1 MSIKID
7 IYNKVL
13 LLSFSIFIFF
23 FDFLKDY
30 IDLRLFI
37 FVPFVLALYEI
48 FIYKKKLNY
57 KFLLYFL
64 IFLIL
69 LNSPLI
75 FRDINIEDKIYSLKS
90 IFFLIISIFAIFYFA
105 DNILKNLNSL
115 FNFFL
120 IFFFMYVV
128 FYTFYRYDI
137 HSQNTQCYIGCF
149 SILDDSLK
157 FFKENSH
164 LGFISSTII
173 SYLIIKINKINVY
186 FLSLLIFYLLII
198 LNFSLTVSF
207 TILIILFYFLIFHY
221 HKFNYLQK
229 SIIIFLILSSFYTL
243 NTNSGAINKLYNIID
258 FDNWNISGQHEK
270 PQKPNITLE
279 NNYKNF
285 DKEIKE
291 NEIQNKKDK
300 DTQII
305 LDTYRKKPVKNL
317 SSEVFIVSLNIAKL
331 AIQER
336 PLGYGFNNYHLA
348 FKKYIDQIEISI
360 QDTKFLNIFD
370 ASNNFAKIIVEFG
383 IFSFFIFYIYFK
395 FLFSKKIPFEY
406 KFIIFPSLF
415 TQTFIR
421 GAGYFNGGYIFF
433 FALSCYLIYK
443 FKD

>member
-37 FVPFVLALYEI
+37 FVPFVLAHYEI
-48 FIYKKKLNY
+48 FIYRKRLNY

-75 FRDINIEDKIYSLKS
+75 FRDINIEYKIYSLKS
-90 IFFLIISIFAIFYFA
+90 IFFLIVSIFSIFYFA

-149 SILDDSLK
+149 SILDDKLK

-198 LNFSLTVSF
+198 LNFSLTVFF
-207 TILIILFYFLIFHY
+207 TILIILFYFLIFYH

-229 SIIIFLILSSFYTL
+229 SIIIFLIISSFYIL

-258 FDNWNISGQHEK
+258 FDNWNITGQQEK

-279 NNYKNF
+279 NSNKNL

-291 NEIQNKKDK
+291 NDIQNKKDK

-305 LDTYRKKPVKNL
+305 LHTY
-317 SSEVFIVSLNIAKL
+317 
-331 AIQER
+331 
-336 PLGYGFNNYHLA
+336 
-348 FKKYIDQIEISI
+348 
-360 QDTKFLNIFD
+360 
-370 ASNNFAKIIVEFG
+370 
-383 IFSFFIFYIYFK
+383 
-395 FLFSKKIPFEY
+395 
-406 KFIIFPSLF
+406 
-415 TQTFIR
+415 
-421 GAGYFNGGYIFF
+421 
-433 FALSCYLIYK
+433 
-443 FKD
+443 